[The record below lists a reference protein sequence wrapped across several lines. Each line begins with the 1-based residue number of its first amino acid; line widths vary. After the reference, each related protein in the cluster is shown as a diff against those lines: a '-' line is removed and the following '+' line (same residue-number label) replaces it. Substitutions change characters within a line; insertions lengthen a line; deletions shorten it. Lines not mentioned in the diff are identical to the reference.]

1 MRSIFSFIVKPV
13 GERYNNKVKV
23 DGKELIVNT
32 KIESFK
38 SVNNFAE
45 VVAIPLAYN
54 TNIKVGDIIL
64 IHHNVFRV
72 FYDIRGNKKNS
83 RSYFKDDLYFCE
95 LDQIY
100 LYKNTGEWKAFGDR
114 CFVKPIKNKDYLN
127 VDKEQKLIGILKYG
141 NSSLEALKIHEGDL
155 VGYTPYGE
163 FDFVIDGQRLYC
175 MKSNDIVIK
184 YEYKGNEA
192 EYNPSWTQSSI
203 RTNQSS

>member
-1 MRSIFSFIVKPV
+1 MTSIFSFIVKPV

-23 DGKELIVNT
+23 ADKELIVNT

-38 SVNNFAE
+38 SVNNVAE
-45 VVAIPLAYN
+45 VVALPLAYS
-54 TNIKVGDIIL
+54 TDIKVGDIVV

-100 LYKNTGEWKAFGDR
+100 LYKNTGKWKAFGDR

-141 NSSLEALKIHEGDL
+141 NSSLESLKINEGDL

-184 YEYKGNEA
+184 YGHKGNET
-192 EYNPSWTQSSI
+192 EYNPSWAQSS
-203 RTNQSS
+203 S